1 MTATTDGAV
10 RAPAAALRRYVAG
23 YSGYRQAGLAPG
35 LHRGLPS
42 PYLTVVITLDEPL
55 TIVAHPDPAQR
66 PGSFTALLGGLHTT
80 PALIGHDGNQS
91 GVQLSLHPLGARAL
105 LGVPAGALA
114 GQDVALDQLLGL
126 QVELLRERLLA
137 APTWA
142 ARFDLLDAALLR
154 RLDPGRG
161 VAPELDHAW
170 SLLRAD
176 AGAIGVRQ
184 LARQVGWGER
194 HLLHR
199 FRQEVGL
206 TPKESARVV
215 RFDRARRLLVRRVG
229 AGRSPGL
236 AGLAA
241 GLGYYDQA
249 HLAREFRELAGCAP
263 SRYLAEEL
271 RFVQDTLDPQGE
283 DWPA

>member
-1 MTATTDGAV
+1 MTASTDGAV
-10 RAPAAALRRYVAG
+10 RAPAPALRRYVAF
-23 YSGYRQAGLAPG
+23 YSGYRQSGLVPG

-42 PYLTVVITLDEPL
+42 PYLTVVVTLDQPL

-66 PGSFTALLGGLHTT
+66 PGSFDALLGGLHTT

-105 LGVPAGALA
+105 LALPAGELA
-114 GQDVALDQLLGL
+114 GRDVALDQVLGPGAA
-126 QVELLRERLLA
+126 LLRERLLA

-142 ARFDLLDAALLR
+142 ARFDVLDAELLA
-154 RLDPGRG
+154 RLDPARG

-184 LARQVGWGER
+184 LARQVGWSER
-194 HLLHR
+194 NLLHR

-215 RFDRARRLLVRRVG
+215 RFDLARRRLIHRVG
-229 AGRSPGL
+229 AGRPPAL

-241 GLGYYDQA
+241 RLGYYDQA
-249 HLAREFRELAGCAP
+249 HLAREFRELAGCSP
-263 SRYLAEEL
+263 SRFVAEEL
-271 RFVQDTLDPQGE
+271 RFVQDTLNPDGE